1 MVTFC
6 GITAFTS
13 TVIRGKD
20 QSFCV
25 HAMSRKV
32 DSTALCSH
40 QKKKYRRGLSSVRK
54 DFFLTNRTSPGFV
67 VLQASHRSR
76 RGRWEHALCLSVP
89 PAQLQ
94 ANIQIT
100 NRSCIYNPG
109 RSLLLLCKHLSQ
121 LFKERTVSS
130 TRSSISELL
139 STHCFFPPRKEQ
151 IIPSVIHQKKNE

>member
-40 QKKKYRRGLSSVRK
+40 QKKNTGEASAVSGRISSWQTERLLASSFCRLPIGPAGADESMPFACQSHQHSCK
-54 DFFLTNRTSPGFV
+54 QTSRSQTGAVFTIRAA
-67 VLQASHRSR
+67 LFSSFASI
-76 RGRWEHALCLSVP
+76 CL
-89 PAQLQ
+89 
-94 ANIQIT
+94 N
-100 NRSCIYNPG
+100 
-109 RSLLLLCKHLSQ
+109 SL
-121 LFKERTVSS
+121 
-130 TRSSISELL
+130 
-139 STHCFFPPRKEQ
+139 RKEQ
-151 IIPSVIHQKKNE
+151 SVLPEVASLSSYQLTVSFPPEKSK